1 MGIKRLEE
9 MKDCFI
15 SLVECQMSHLEN
27 TDAHELGEVID
38 IIKDLEEAIY
48 YHTVTGAMEHSA
60 PVAQSQS
67 PATQSQKKI
76 GDKPHDLES
85 YLQELTN
92 DITSLIKD
100 SSPED
105 KQLLYRKIS
114 ALATKIEQ
122 S

>member
-1 MGIKRLEE
+1 MGTKRLEE

-27 TDAHELGEVID
+27 IDAHELGEVID

-48 YHTVTGAMEHSA
+48 YHTVTNAMEHST
-60 PVAQSQS
+60 ST
-67 PATQSQKKI
+67 TQSQKKI

-105 KQLLYRKIS
+105 KQLLHRKIS